1 MLDYDGNLFLFS
13 SRLVDSQDGEL
24 DAILKELC
32 ALGSQFEQEL
42 KDEDGPRSANTRSS
56 GMCSVRFK
64 CPLSRS
70 LLTEILHSFL
80 P

>member
-56 GMCSVRFK
+56 GM
-64 CPLSRS
+64 
-70 LLTEILHSFL
+70 
-80 P
+80 